1 MATKKS
7 SKAEQT
13 LRLVARLGM
22 ARPKDAAPFGIE
34 PFHFRRLLH
43 QGKLSQVARGIYRL
57 AQDEPSSHPH
67 HRLAEAAKRVP
78 HAVVC
83 LQSALH
89 FHRLA
94 KQAPPEVWLAI
105 DRKARRPSVE
115 GMAIRFVRFS
125 GAALRQGF
133 EEHSVE
139 GLPVRVT
146 TCTKTVADCFKYRN
160 KIGIDVAL
168 QALRECIRQKRC
180 PKDELVKCAKLCRMT
195 GVMRPYLEVLA

>member
-1 MATKKS
+1 MAAKKS

-13 LRLVARLGM
+13 LRLVKRLGM
-22 ARPKDAAPFGIE
+22 ARPKDAAPYGIE

-43 QGKLSQVARGIYRL
+43 QGKLAQVARGIYRL
-57 AQDEPSSHPH
+57 AEHEPSTHPH

-83 LQSALH
+83 LQSALQ

-94 KQAPPEVWLAI
+94 KQTPPEVWLAI

-125 GAALRQGF
+125 GAALLEGT
-133 EEHSVE
+133 EEHSIENV
-139 GLPVRVT
+139 PVRVT
-146 TCTKTVADCFKYRN
+146 SCAKTVVDLFKYRN
-160 KIGIDVAL
+160 KIGRNIAL
-168 QALRECIRQKRC
+168 EALRNCLRKQKC
-180 PKDELVKCAKLCRMT
+180 SMDELWRFAIVCRVET
-195 GVMRPYLEVLA
+195 VIGPYLEALA

>member
-13 LRLVARLGM
+13 LRLVKRLGM

-43 QGKLSQVARGIYRL
+43 EGKLSQVARGLYRL
-57 AQDEPSSHPH
+57 ATRQPSTHPH

-83 LQSALH
+83 LQSALQ
-89 FHRLA
+89 FHHLT
-94 KQAPPEVWLAI
+94 KQAPPVVWLAI

-115 GMAIRFVRFS
+115 GMALRFVRFS
-125 GAALRQGF
+125 GAALKEGI

-139 GLPVRVT
+139 GVPVRVT

-160 KIGIDVAL
+160 KIGFDVAL
-168 QALRECIRQKRC
+168 QALRECIRQNRC

>member
-1 MATKKS
+1 MATNKS

-13 LRLVARLGM
+13 LRLVKRLGM

-57 AQDEPSSHPH
+57 AEHKSSTHPH
-67 HRLAEAAKRVP
+67 HRFAEAAKRVP

-94 KQAPPEVWLAI
+94 KQSPPEVWLAI

-115 GMAIRFVRFS
+115 GMPLHFVRFS
-125 GAALRQGF
+125 GAALREGV
-133 EEHSVE
+133 EEHSIE
-139 GLPVRVT
+139 GVPVKVT

-160 KIGIDVAL
+160 KIGFGVAL
-168 QALRECIRQKRC
+168 DALRECIRQGRC
-180 PKDELVKCAKLCRMT
+180 SKADILKCAKFCRIST
-195 GVMRPYLEVLA
+195 VIHPYLEALT